1 MPHHMFNEHYHFL
14 FDEINESFACFFFKY
29 PSQTLLVGDRKEP
42 LYRAHLPRKSG
53 DELLDEAQ
61 NLIKTQ

>member
-1 MPHHMFNEHYHFL
+1 ML
-14 FDEINESFACFFFKY
+14 FFKY